1 MVKQLLEKL
10 DELIKI
16 FKKSEL
22 PEVMDKSELARFLG
36 VGINSVNNYIYAD
49 GFPYIEQPNMK
60 NGYPKKAVQK
70 WLDEQT
76 KFYGR

>member
-1 MVKQLLEKL
+1 MLKQLIEKL

-16 FKKSEL
+16 CKKSEL
-22 PEVMDKSELARFLG
+22 PEVMDKTELARFLG
-36 VGINSVNNYIYAD
+36 VGINNVNNYIYTD

-60 NGYPKKAVQK
+60 NGYPKKAVQQ

-76 KFYGR
+76 KFYGS

>member
-1 MVKQLLEKL
+1 MVKHLLEKL

-36 VGINSVNNYIYAD
+36 VGINSVNNYIYAN

-60 NGYPKKAVQK
+60 NGYPKKAVPQ
-70 WLDEQT
+70 WLDEQP
-76 KFYGR
+76 KFSER

>member
-36 VGINSVNNYIYAD
+36 VGINNVNNYIYAD

-60 NGYPKKAVQK
+60 DGYPKKAVQE
-70 WLDEQT
+70 WIDRNT